1 VPSTSSP
8 PIPRQPMGVTFLVAM
23 SLLGLFALL
32 QLAAVAWHYIP
43 LLRAQIIENREQVSG
58 TAVEGTTRD
67 QPGTSPSPA
76 TPVAPSS
83 APDAATI
90 AQAAQLVSEADRNY
104 RIGDFE
110 ASLRGLQKAEALLP
124 TDPAIQFRLGQ
135 VYEALDDK
143 AGAFV
148 AFEKSVA
155 VAGLP
160 EEVKRQAEQK
170 MALLAQVLSEA
181 ADAAPARPGVP
192 FRDTGGQPVRDE
204 IGLQPGSVL
213 GIVDTRLRD
222 SQPGAKTLRIAVKS
236 RPGARVDPASMNVH
250 VFFYEQDEAGEV
262 QVTQAKPATQW
273 ISPPVDWRDGE
284 PELLD
289 VEYPLP
295 DGGLPGSSADAGAL
309 GRKFYG
315 YVVGVY
321 YNSELQDSRADPGRL
336 DSLFPLGLNLNN
348 RSPEE

>member
-1 VPSTSSP
+1 
-8 PIPRQPMGVTFLVAM
+8 M

-32 QLAAVAWHYIP
+32 QLGAVALHYYP
-43 LLRAQIIENREQVSG
+43 RLRAQVFESGEQRAQDIESE
-58 TAVEGTTRD
+58 
-67 QPGTSPSPA
+67 PSAGRGDAA
-76 TPVAPSS
+76 TPELSAPAAA

-90 AQAAQLVSEADRNY
+90 AQAAQLVAEADRNY

-124 TDPAIQFRLGQ
+124 VDPAIQFRLGQ
-135 VYEALDDK
+135 VFEALDDK
-143 AGAFV
+143 ASAFV
-148 AFEKSVA
+148 AFERSIA
-155 VAGLP
+155 VPGLP
-160 EEVKRQAEQK
+160 EEVRRQAEQK
-170 MALLAQVLSEA
+170 MTLLAQILGESSGTQG
-181 ADAAPARPGVP
+181 PATGRPGVMQP
-192 FRDTGGQPVRDE
+192 REGTGQPVRDE

-222 SQPGAKTLRIAVKS
+222 SQPGAKTLRIAIKS
-236 RPGARVDPASMNVH
+236 RPGASVDTSGMNVH
-250 VFFYEQDEAGEV
+250 VYFYEQDEAGEV
-262 QVTQAKPATQW
+262 VVTMAEPATQW

-295 DGGLPGSSADAGAL
+295 DGGLPGSSAARGEL

-321 YNSELQDSRADPGRL
+321 YNGELQDSRADPGRL
-336 DSLFPLGLNLNN
+336 DSMFPLALDLNK
-348 RSPEE
+348 RPSFE